1 MCSDG
6 QEALDRS
13 VEVIKESVLA
23 NRPDHVKFIKPIALM
38 LIDF

>member
-13 VEVIKESVLA
+13 VEVIKESLSA
-23 NRPDHVKFIKPIALM
+23 NRSDHVKFIKPISLM